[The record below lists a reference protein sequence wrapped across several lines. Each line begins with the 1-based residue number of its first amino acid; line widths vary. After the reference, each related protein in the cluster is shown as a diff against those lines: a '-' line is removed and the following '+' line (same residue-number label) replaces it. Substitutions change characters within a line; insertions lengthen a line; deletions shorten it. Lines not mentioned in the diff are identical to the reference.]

1 MAFDTEQAPGVQRQ
15 APAEARGFTLNHTML
30 RIKDPE
36 RALAF
41 YTGVLGLRLLR
52 RLDFPEMTF
61 SLFFLSHPADGAPP
75 PEDEGER
82 TAYTFGRPG
91 VLELTHNWGDE
102 KDPEVRFHSGNEPPK
117 GFGHIGIAVPDLDAA
132 TAWLDRNN
140 VDWVKRPEDG
150 KMNNIAFIRDPDGYW
165 IEIFEPARMKDVGR
179 G

>member
-1 MAFDTEQAPGVQRQ
+1 MTFNTEQAPGVQAQ
-15 APAEARGFTLNHTML
+15 APAETRGFTLNHTML

-61 SLFFLSHPADGAPP
+61 SLYFLSHAAGSEQP
-75 PEDEGER
+75 PEDAGER
-82 TAYTFGRPG
+82 TAHTFGRPG

-102 KDPEVRFHSGNEPPK
+102 EDPEVAFHSGNEPPK

-132 TAWLDRNN
+132 TAWLDRNG

-150 KMNNIAFIRDPDGYW
+150 SMKDIAFIRDPDGYW
-165 IEIFEPARMKDVGR
+165 IEIIEPARMKDVGR
-179 G
+179 A